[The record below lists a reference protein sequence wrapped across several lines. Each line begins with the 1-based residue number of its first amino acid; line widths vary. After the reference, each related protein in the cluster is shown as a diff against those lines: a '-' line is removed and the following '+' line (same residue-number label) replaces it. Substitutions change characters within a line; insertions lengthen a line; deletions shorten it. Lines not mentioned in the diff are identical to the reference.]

1 MKPKTLEEIF
11 NEAIVDCNSANLNG
25 KGHESRMMHGVKISK
40 DNISGEIK
48 IFNPRGKDYD
58 EELTPQEY
66 LTFQQ
71 GWRIGVYK
79 LVLKVYRNRLDL
91 IQKRMAEEMNNK
103 KSQSSLKGFRDR
115 RLSLTTKYFQITQKL
130 NQLL

>member
-48 IFNPRGKDYD
+48 IH
-58 EELTPQEY
+58 
-66 LTFQQ
+66 

>member
-1 MKPKTLEEIF
+1 LKPKTLEEIF

-40 DNISGEIK
+40 DTISGEIK

>member
-1 MKPKTLEEIF
+1 LKPKTLEEIF

-40 DNISGEIK
+40 DKISGEIK

>member
-25 KGHESRMMHGVKISK
+25 KGHE

>member
-40 DNISGEIK
+40 DTISGEIK

-79 LVLKVYRNRLDL
+79 LVLKVYRN
-91 IQKRMAEEMNNK
+91 
-103 KSQSSLKGFRDR
+103 QSSLKGFRDR

>member
-58 EELTPQEY
+58 EELTPKEY

>member
-40 DNISGEIK
+40 DTISGEIK